1 MEEDP
6 RPVVVHWACQRIV
19 SATSTDITDKAL
31 HEEIS
36 LRLQDMGMVSVCVCV
51 CVCVCMCVCACVCV
65 CVCVCVSA
73 CV

>member
-1 MEEDP
+1 MHDEQVCKLMEEDP

-36 LRLQDMGMVSVCVCV
+36 LRLQDMGMVCLCVCE
-51 CVCVCMCVCACVCV
+51 
-65 CVCVCVSA
+65 CVS
-73 CV
+73 CVNECV